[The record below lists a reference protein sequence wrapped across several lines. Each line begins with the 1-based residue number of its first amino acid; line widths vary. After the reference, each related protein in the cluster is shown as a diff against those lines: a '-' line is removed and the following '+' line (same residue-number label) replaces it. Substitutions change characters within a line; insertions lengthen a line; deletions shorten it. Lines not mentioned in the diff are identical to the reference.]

1 MGIIDYVIDKK
12 TNDISLEVYHSN
24 LRNIG
29 IFITISLATNNFNYQ
44 TKFMKNKGKYVV
56 SIAFLLV
63 SFLLNLELLYTSIEN
78 YENTYIIDI
87 VPFITMILI
96 IIITG
101 VTVYNVFN
109 AK

>member
-1 MGIIDYVIDKK
+1 
-12 TNDISLEVYHSN
+12 
-24 LRNIG
+24 
-29 IFITISLATNNFNYQ
+29 
-44 TKFMKNKGKYVV
+44 MKNKGKYVV

-78 YENTYIIDI
+78 KENTYIIDI

-109 AK
+109 AI